1 MIAIELHHV
10 GQWLS
15 ILGALPFR
23 HLPPTPPRTNRFYLA
38 GMKQLDSC
46 ASLLVK
52 IVWEKNHPTLRSCS
66 AACYDRIRTS
76 INPNCDC
83 AHGPE
88 DPLHKF
94 ELNRWLRSVW
104 VDHDFQYKESRH
116 FLCEC
121 FQAPYC
127 FCGRLSVDRPTTS
140 CRQWNLIATRPTTNL
155 TKPYTNIFLRRR
167 RGLTE

>member
-52 IVWEKNHPTLRSCS
+52 IVWEKNHPTSRSCS
-66 AACYDRIRTS
+66 ACHDRLRTS
-76 INPNCDC
+76 INPNV
-83 AHGPE
+83 AQGPE
-88 DPLHKF
+88 EPLCKF
-94 ELNRWLRSVW
+94 ALNRLVRSLW
-104 VDHDFQYKESRH
+104 VAHDFQYEDTRQ

-121 FQAPYC
+121 FHAPYC
-127 FCGRLSVDRPTTS
+127 FCGRSTVDRSPTS
-140 CRQWNLIATRPTTNL
+140 CRH
-155 TKPYTNIFLRRR
+155 
-167 RGLTE
+167 